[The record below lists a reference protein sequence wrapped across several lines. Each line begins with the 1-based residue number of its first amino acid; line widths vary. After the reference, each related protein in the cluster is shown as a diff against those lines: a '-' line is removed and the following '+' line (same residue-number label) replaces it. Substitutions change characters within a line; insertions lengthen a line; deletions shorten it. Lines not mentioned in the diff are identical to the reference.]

1 MSGNADRYN
10 HRGGNDDHSQA
21 HALFNLF
28 DEGQKTRLF
37 SNIAESMQGAPDT
50 IIERQLGHFEKDH
63 PDYAT
68 EVPAAAEAMAKDN
81 HKQHDSN

>member
-1 MSGNADRYN
+1 
-10 HRGGNDDHSQA
+10 
-21 HALFNLF
+21 
-28 DEGQKTRLF
+28 
-37 SNIAESMQGAPDT
+37 MQGAPDT